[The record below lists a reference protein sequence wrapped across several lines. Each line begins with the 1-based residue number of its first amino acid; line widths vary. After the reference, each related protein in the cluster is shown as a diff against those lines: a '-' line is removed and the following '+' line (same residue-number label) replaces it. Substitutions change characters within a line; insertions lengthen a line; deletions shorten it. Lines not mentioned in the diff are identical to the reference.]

1 MKKRLLLAAL
11 VSLSGPWVVAGEKNP
26 AVITTAEEA
35 ETFRWRAQA
44 RERVEYRENWLDFN
58 SSLDTRDDA
67 ALLQRLR
74 LGFDWMPSPEWA
86 FTLEVQDSR
95 TFFDD
100 PEGAASREFVEMDNL
115 VDLRL
120 ATITWKPEALSGTS
134 FALGRQVLAFGD
146 QRLVGGFEW
155 SNLARTF
162 DAARATWKNGDFT
175 LDVFSGFVTLHESD
189 DWDRPDFDDLFSG
202 VHASWKNVAGGELS
216 LQAYLRNKHGI
227 VPSTIFTDA
236 DNQEEGNTA
245 PEGDYL
251 TLAARWAGPLPI
263 DGWDARFE
271 IAGQAGKITN
281 PTGFG
286 DALANTGEQD
296 LLAGAVHAQIG
307 YTFTTA
313 PGKPRVFLE
322 GNYATGDSDPNEGDS
337 HTFQNLFPTNHYH
350 YGTLDRFSWQN
361 MADVALGVKF
371 EPVEKLTI
379 ETGFH
384 AFWLAETGDVWRF
397 AGQGPVGG
405 SARYARALAGDPSSE
420 VGQELDI
427 TVRYQPTKAL
437 ALEGGYARFFAGSY
451 IAETSADGTA
461 DDADFA
467 YLQLQYTF

>member
-1 MKKRLLLAAL
+1 MKKRILLAAL
-11 VSLSGPWVVAGEKNP
+11 VSLSGPWAVAGEKNP
-26 AVITTAEEA
+26 SASVQTTEA
-35 ETFRWRAQA
+35 DTFRWRAQA

-58 SSLDTRDDA
+58 SATDLRDDTG
-67 ALLQRLR
+67 LLQRLR
-74 LGFDWMPSPEWA
+74 FGFDWMPTPEWA
-86 FTLEVQDSR
+86 FTLEAQDSR
-95 TFFDD
+95 TFFDS
-100 PEGAASREFVEMDNL
+100 PEGTAGREFVEPDNL
-115 VDLRL
+115 LDFRL
-120 ATITWKPEALSGTS
+120 ASLAWKPEALAGMS
-134 FALGRQVLAFGD
+134 FILGRQVLSFGD

-162 DAARATWKNGDFT
+162 DAARVTWKSGDFT

-189 DWDRPDFDDLFSG
+189 DLDRPDFDDLFSG
-202 VHASWKNVAGGELS
+202 IHAAWKNVGGGEFS

-227 VPSTIFTDA
+227 TPSTVFSNA

-263 DGWDARFE
+263 EGWDARIE
-271 IAGQAGKITN
+271 LAGQVGKITN

-296 LLAGAVHAQIG
+296 LLAAAVHGQIG
-307 YTFTTA
+307 YTFATT
-313 PGKPRVFLE
+313 PGKPRIFLE
-322 GNYATGDSDPNEGDS
+322 GNYATGDNDPFDGDS
-337 HTFQNLFPTNHYH
+337 NTFQNLFPTNHYH

-384 AFWLAETGDVWRF
+384 FFWLADTSDVWRF

-405 SARYARALAGDPSSE
+405 AARYGRALANAPSSE

-427 TVRYQPTKAL
+427 TVRYQPLKAL
-437 ALEGGYARFFAGSY
+437 AFEGGYSRFFAGPY
-451 IAETSADGTA
+451 IASTSADGVA

-467 YLQLQYTF
+467 YLQVQYTF